1 MTLRAIILVIFA
13 LGAAASTALF
23 ARNWAAAQ
31 RVQPAT
37 ALEQKQAPA
46 TVVLVAASD
55 LSAGVFL
62 REKHL
67 KWQPWPENGVAD
79 GYVVRVGSDQKAEA
93 ARKSLIGAVVR
104 ASVNTGEPLTPK
116 RVVQP
121 GDRGFLAAVLTPG
134 ARAVSVPV
142 NATTGIAGFVF
153 PGDKVDLILTVK
165 FNTDDAR
172 GKKRT
177 RYVSKTLL
185 AAIRVIAIDQ
195 KTEQTDGKV
204 KPVKN
209 VTVEVTPKEAEK
221 FAIGLHMGAISLSLQ
236 SLARAD
242 DESQLAEL
250 SIAADAGS
258 RQASRQVSGRG
269 YPLDNDV
276 LSIGRSSPRRQQP
289 QIVVLRGS
297 KAEKAKF

>member
-1 MTLRAIILVIFA
+1 MTIRVIILVIFA

-23 ARNWAAAQ
+23 ARNWVAAQKAQPAAAEEIKQ
-31 RVQPAT
+31 TPAT
-37 ALEQKQAPA
+37 A
-46 TVVLVAASD
+46 VLVAASD
-55 LSAGVFL
+55 LSAGAFL
-62 REKHL
+62 REKHF

-79 GYVVRVGSDQKAEA
+79 GYVVRRGSDDETET

-104 ASVNTGEPLTPK
+104 ASINAGEPLTPK

-121 GDRGFLAAVLTPG
+121 GDRGFLAAVLSPG

-165 FNTDDAR
+165 FNSDDAR

-204 KPVKN
+204 KVVKN
-209 VTVEVTPKEAEK
+209 VTLEVNPKEAEK
-221 FAIGLHMGAISLSLQ
+221 IAIGLHMGAISLSLQ

-242 DESQLAEL
+242 DVGDLAGLET
-250 SIAADAGS
+250 AAGGAAATA
-258 RQASRQVSGRG
+258 RVSKRNFT
-269 YPLDNDV
+269 LDNDV
-276 LSIGRSSPRRQQP
+276 FSIGRSGPRRQKP
-289 QIVVLRGS
+289 QVQVLRGS
-297 KAEKAKF
+297 TAEKAKF

>member
-23 ARNWAAAQ
+23 ARNWIDAQKAQPAAA
-31 RVQPAT
+31 
-37 ALEQKQAPA
+37 EQIKQAPTTA
-46 TVVLVAASD
+46 VLVAAID
-55 LSAGVFL
+55 LSAGAFI
-62 REKHL
+62 REKHF
-67 KWQPWPENGVAD
+67 KWQPWPKDGLAE
-79 GYVVRVGSDQKAEA
+79 GYVVRAGSDDKAEA
-93 ARKSLIGAVVR
+93 SRKSLIGAVVR
-104 ASVNTGEPLTPK
+104 ASINAGEPLTPK

-121 GDRGFLAAVLTPG
+121 GDRGFLAAVLSPG
-134 ARAVSVPV
+134 TRAVSVPV
-142 NATTGIAGFVF
+142 NATTGISGFVF

-209 VTVEVTPKEAEK
+209 VTLEVSPKEAEK
-221 FAIGLHMGAISLSLQ
+221 IAIGLHMGAISLSLQ

-242 DESQLAEL
+242 DESRLAGL
-250 SIAADAGS
+250 ATAAGG
-258 RQASRQVSGRG
+258 ASVTARVSKRNFT
-269 YPLDNDV
+269 LDNDV
-276 LSIGRSSPRRQQP
+276 FSVGRSGPRRQKAQV
-289 QIVVLRGS
+289 QVLRGS
-297 KAEKAKF
+297 TAEKTKF